1 MKSIKES
8 IKKDL
13 SRFGIESSRRDPE
26 PCPVCDYGARI
37 TITVNGVESSRCK
50 YCDDKR
56 LAQQLDL
63 PTSKEESNKR
73 RITARSQHFTRIPE
87 DIKDAKLND
96 YVDETNEQKQAKQ
109 LAIDFIT
116 EFDKK
121 KSLVLSGDP
130 GIGKSHIAVAIT
142 SALSKDYSTL
152 FLKST
157 SLLDLIKDSYNGAN
171 HSELDVLN
179 ICAEVDLLVI
189 DDLGAEYAKAGDS
202 ESWASDI
209 IYKVIDSRLGKSLI
223 ITTNYSESL
232 LEKKYGFNGKRI
244 TSRMSDNAE
253 KVRVIGNDRR
263 KA

>member
-1 MKSIKES
+1 MQTVGNFINLE
-8 IKKDL
+8 
-13 SRFGIESSRRDPE
+13 RMGIESTKKEKCPE
-26 PCPVCDYGARI
+26 CEYGTRI
-37 TITVNGVESSRCK
+37 TVVVDGQESIRCK
-50 YCDDKR
+50 YCDDKK
-56 LAQQLDL
+56 LAQQLDF
-63 PTSKEESNKR
+63 PTTKTESDKR
-73 RITARSQHFTRIPE
+73 KIIARSQHFTRIPE
-87 DIKDAKLND
+87 DIKDVKLND
-96 YVDETNEQKQAKQ
+96 YVAETKEQKQARQ

-116 EFDKK
+116 DFDKE

-130 GIGKSHIAVAIT
+130 GIGKSHIAVSIT

-179 ICAEVDLLVI
+179 ICADVDLLVI
-189 DDLGAEYAKAGDS
+189 DDLGAEYSKEGES

-244 TSRMSDNAE
+244 TSRMSDNAD
-253 KVRVIGNDRR
+253 KIRIVGNDRR
-263 KA
+263 KT